1 MTLIRTLVRRLRS
14 APRKLRAAAAKVAR
28 GSRRTGIRVKA
39 YKRLVEKESEWDVP
53 FGQRQPRWW
62 RHGFLSRSAVLYDL
76 DHSDP
81 ADYIS
86 DAQRYIGT
94 RRMVHPRLQDVINNK
109 LTTHLLLQRLD
120 VQTAAL
126 EGVYWRGG
134 VHLFPHEDRKA
145 LAEYLTGLPVGK
157 RVFFKPLGGA
167 EGKHLVSIRRTPDG
181 FRVNGADVRLAAARA
196 AIELDKRPMI
206 VEAGVE
212 QHAAQRALFPET
224 TNTIRVLT
232 MLDMADRSPFIVL
245 AVQRIGATS
254 SGPVDNW
261 SQGGLSAQVDLDTGR
276 LGKATRL
283 PERDGLQWFSA
294 HPDTGAPIQGQQVPH
309 WEVVKETVL
318 RAARAISFL
327 EYVGWDIIVTEDG
340 PVVLEANINSGMN
353 VLQVHKPLLADPR
366 ARAYLAK
373 RGVVPPRPGDG
384 VTPEVEG
391 LDDLEDGG
399 ASDDPPAL

>member
-1 MTLIRTLVRRLRS
+1 MTLIRRLVRRLR
-14 APRKLRAAAAKVAR
+14 AAGRKVRAVASRVAR
-28 GSRRTGIRVKA
+28 AFRRTGIRVKA
-39 YKRLVEKESEWDVP
+39 YKRLVEKEAEWEIP
-53 FGQRQPRWW
+53 FRQRQPRWW

-76 DHSDP
+76 DHNDP

-109 LTTHLLLQRLD
+109 LTTHLLLDRLD

-134 VHLFPHEDRKA
+134 VHLFPGEDRKA

-167 EGKHLVSIRRTPDG
+167 EGKGLFSMRRTPDG
-181 FRVNGADVRLAAARA
+181 FRLNGADVRLAAARA

-224 TNTIRVLT
+224 TNTIRLLT

-261 SQGGLSAQVDLDTGR
+261 SQGGLSARVDLDTGR

-283 PERDGLQWFSA
+283 PERDGLQWFST
-294 HPDTGAPIQGQQVPH
+294 HPDTGAPIEGQQVPH
-309 WEVVKETVL
+309 WEVLKETVL

-373 RGVVPPRPGDG
+373 RGVVPPRQGDA
-384 VTPEVEG
+384 VTPDAGG
-391 LDDLEDGG
+391 LDDLED
-399 ASDDPPAL
+399 AADEAPAL

>member
-1 MTLIRTLVRRLRS
+1 MMLLRRLVRRGRA
-14 APRKLRAAAAKVAR
+14 APRKVRAAAGKVAR
-28 GSRRTGIRVKA
+28 GFRRTGIRVKA
-39 YKRLVEKESEWDVP
+39 YKRLMEKEAEWEVP
-53 FGQRQPRWW
+53 LHQRQPRWW

-76 DHSDP
+76 DHNDP
-81 ADYIS
+81 ADYVS

-134 VHLFPHEDRKA
+134 VHLFPGEDRKA
-145 LAEYLTGLPVGK
+145 LAEYLSGLPVDK

-167 EGKHLVSIRRTPDG
+167 EGKNLFSIRRTPDG
-181 FRVNGADVRLAAARA
+181 FRMNGTDVRLAAARA

-212 QHAAQRALFPET
+212 QHAAQRALFAET
-224 TNTIRVLT
+224 TNTIRLLT
-232 MLDMADRSPFIVL
+232 MLDMTDRSPFIVL
-245 AVQRIGATS
+245 AVQRIGARS

-261 SQGGLSAQVDLDTGR
+261 SQGGLSARIDLDTGR
-276 LGKATRL
+276 LGRATRL
-283 PERDGLQWFSA
+283 PERDGLQWFSG
-294 HPDTGAPIQGQQVPH
+294 HPDTGAPIEGQLVPH
-309 WEVVKETVL
+309 WELVKETVL

-373 RGVVPPRPGDG
+373 RGVVPPRPGEAIAAGAGGLDELEDVG
-384 VTPEVEG
+384 AADETPE
-391 LDDLEDGG
+391 L
-399 ASDDPPAL
+399 